1 VEHTELRTIALK
13 VERDPRLAAGAGGIA
28 RYLADS
34 AGMSGAAPAE
44 LQAATVAAC
53 LHAFE
58 SLTPEQPALHV
69 RYALFADRI
78 EIELEHPSRSTR
90 KQVERLTK
98 HFGQT
103 TANT

>member
-1 VEHTELRTIALK
+1 VDTELRTIALK
-13 VERDPRLAAGAGGIA
+13 VERDARLAAGVGGIA

-34 AGMSGAAPAE
+34 VGMAGQAPAE

-53 LHAFE
+53 FRAFE
-58 SLTPEQPALHV
+58 SLTPEQPALLV

-78 EIELEHPSRSTR
+78 EIELEHPDKSPQKR
-90 KQVERLTK
+90 VDRLTK

>member
-1 VEHTELRTIALK
+1 MK
-13 VERDPRLAAGAGGIA
+13 VERDARLAAGAGGIA

-34 AGMSGAAPAE
+34 AGMAGAAPAE

-58 SLTPEQPALHV
+58 CLRPEEPALQV

-78 EIELEHPSRSTR
+78 EIDLEHPGQS
-90 KQVERLTK
+90 KAKPIERLTK
-98 HFGQT
+98 HFRET